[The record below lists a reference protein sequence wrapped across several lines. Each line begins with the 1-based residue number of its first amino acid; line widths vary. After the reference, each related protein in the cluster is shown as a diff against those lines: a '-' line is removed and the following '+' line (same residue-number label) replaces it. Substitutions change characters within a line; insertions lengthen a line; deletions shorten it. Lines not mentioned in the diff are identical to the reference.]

1 MNNRFETT
9 IVDIVFSPTITES
22 MLLYFSEFYEE
33 HLNQFK
39 HGLNQSLPIKQKQ
52 HFSID
57 SFPFSCSNG
66 PPTYNSCFKYELR
79 NAIFKK
85 GAYNICNFKIIATSL
100 AISNELSALSHSV
113 NKSRSRDFCLKT
125 HKIHHLSTLNGS
137 QKVKDKLFLN
147 KNDTILCSV
156 KAKILGRQYSKRN
169 FFAIR
174 QRPVDKM
181 ICLGRYGE

>member
-1 MNNRFETT
+1 MQYRVKTMLFQISYVAQRRDMHNTCHQNVICEWLQNVNNRFETT

-113 NKSRSRDFCLKT
+113 NKSRSRDFC
-125 HKIHHLSTLNGS
+125 
-137 QKVKDKLFLN
+137 
-147 KNDTILCSV
+147 
-156 KAKILGRQYSKRN
+156 
-169 FFAIR
+169 
-174 QRPVDKM
+174 
-181 ICLGRYGE
+181 